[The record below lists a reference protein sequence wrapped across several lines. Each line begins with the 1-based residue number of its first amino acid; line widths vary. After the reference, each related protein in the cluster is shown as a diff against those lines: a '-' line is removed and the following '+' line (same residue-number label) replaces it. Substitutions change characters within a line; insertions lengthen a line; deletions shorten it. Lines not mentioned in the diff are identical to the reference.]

1 MLKKIVLFL
10 LLLFVVAGFSIYFYL
25 KTTYPALSPMTT
37 AGYYLERFTK
47 PHLKLNND
55 VFGFLPYW
63 QLEQIPNIRLQN
75 LSHLDYFSLSVGPDG
90 HILKESKGETEPGW
104 LNWNKEEV
112 QNVFT
117 KAKILGTKTSVS
129 ITALDN
135 DTISSLLEYKD
146 NQTNLITDI
155 VQLVKESKIDSINI
169 DVEYLGKPDA
179 GYDIAFTQFSRELK
193 DALRKENL
201 DTQLMLSIM
210 PLSARNESIFAF
222 NKLQTI
228 YDRFIGMS
236 YEYYGAGSDIAGPT
250 APMKGFKENT
260 YFFDVDTTYADYLKV
275 LPKEK
280 IIMGV
285 PYYGREW
292 AVKDGKTKKS
302 ETLSVADPDSY
313 AGVVSYAR
321 ARDSKDIKK
330 EQCKWDSL
338 AQETW
343 CWYTDKESGVDRQ
356 LWISDDKSVETR
368 YKYAKQKQFAGVAIW
383 TLGYDKQY
391 NNLWDM
397 IENIFTK

>member
-1 MLKKIVLFL
+1 M
-10 LLLFVVAGFSIYFYL
+10 
-25 KTTYPALSPMTT
+25 
-37 AGYYLERFTK
+37 ERFTK
-47 PHLKLNND
+47 PHLKLNQE

-63 QLEQIPNIRLQN
+63 QLEQIPNIKLQN
-75 LSHLDYFSLSVGPDG
+75 LSHIDYFSLSVGSDG
-90 HILKESKGETEPGW
+90 HILKESNGETEPGW

-112 QNVFT
+112 QDTFT
-117 KAKILGTKTSVS
+117 KARILGTKTSVS

-135 DTISSLLEYKD
+135 DTISNLLEYKD

-155 VQLVKESKIDSINI
+155 VQLVKQSKVDSINI
-169 DVEYLGKPDA
+169 DVEYLGTPDE

-193 DALRKENL
+193 EALQKENL
-201 DTQLMLSIM
+201 KTQMMLSIM
-210 PLSARNESIFAF
+210 PLSARNESLFEF
-222 NKLQTI
+222 KKLSSI

-250 APMKGFKENT
+250 SPMKGFNEKE
-260 YFFDVDTTYADYLKV
+260 YFFDVETTYADYLKV

-280 IIMGV
+280 ILMGV

-292 AVKDGKTKKS
+292 AVKDGKTRKS
-302 ETLSVADPDSY
+302 ETLSSADENSY

-343 CWYTDKESGVDRQ
+343 CWYKDKESGVDHQ
-356 LWISDDKSVETR
+356 LWLADERSVETR

-391 NNLWDM
+391 PDLWK
-397 IENIFTK
+397 IINTTFAK